1 MVIASD
7 TAPVR
12 EVVND
17 KNGLLVPFFDI
28 EQLANSVI
36 EVLTDPP
43 LFRSIRVQARKT
55 ILDQYDLARICLP
68 RMMAFIQKASLGNG

>member
-43 LFRSIRVQARKT
+43 LFRSIRVQARKI

-68 RMMAFIQKASLGNG
+68 RMMAFIQKASLGKG

>member
-12 EVVND
+12 EVLND

-36 EVLTDPP
+36 EVLTDP
-43 LFRSIRVQARKT
+43 SVS
-55 ILDQYDLARICLP
+55 LDSSSSTQDH
-68 RMMAFIQKASLGNG
+68 S

>member
-28 EQLANSVI
+28 EQLANCVI
-36 EVLTDPP
+36 RFSLILRCFARFEFKHARPFLTN
-43 LFRSIRVQARKT
+43 T
-55 ILDQYDLARICLP
+55 T
-68 RMMAFIQKASLGNG
+68 